1 MSWDALQGDAVTSH
15 DSPLESERFG
25 LSVGRVVVGQ
35 QADEAAAAAQ
45 LTALLDDAA
54 QERHE
59 LLIVRWPTHLVTL
72 GAAAAGSRRAI
83 IPADVL
89 MYWET
94 PASALRPD
102 LAALAEH
109 GLRTAVPVEADD
121 ASRVALERVVRDSF
135 RDYGNHYTANPRLDR
150 DLALAGYLDWATRSL
165 AEDPQ
170 DVVLL
175 LHDGRAVGVA
185 TLAVGA
191 GGRDLEILLAGLTGD
206 TQGQGWY
213 HHLLGGIGEQA
224 RARGCERIII
234 STQAHNLRVQRAWAR
249 AGLRP
254 FGAVTTVHAMRRA

>member
-1 MSWDALQGDAVTSH
+1 MSWDALQGDAVTCH
-15 DSPLESERFG
+15 DSALESERFG

-35 QADEAAAAAQ
+35 QADEASAAAR
-45 LTALLDDAA
+45 LTALLDDA
-54 QERHE
+54 EEPHE
-59 LLIVRWPTHLVTL
+59 LLVVRWPTHMVTL
-72 GAAAAGSRRAI
+72 GAAAAASRRAI

-94 PASALRPD
+94 PAGALRPD
-102 LAALAEH
+102 PTALAEH
-109 GLRTAVPVEADD
+109 GLRTAVPATADD
-121 ASRVALERVVRDSF
+121 DSRAALERVVRDSF

-175 LHDGRAVGVA
+175 LHDDRAVGVA